1 MKKRSFYTMLLVFM
15 LALAANIKL
24 AAHDKVQKETYI
36 FAIKGQDTL
45 SLDKYEVLADRTLP
59 AKPVLLF
66 AFGGGFKGGERDAG
80 RYVPFFE
87 FLAEN
92 GFVVVSTDY
101 RTALKNPDP
110 KQLSTT
116 EGFVAALQNAIFVAV
131 EDFYDATNYVMKNSP
146 DWNIDPQK
154 IIACGSSAGAI
165 TVLQA
170 EYELCNKT
178 DLSKRLP
185 GSFNYA
191 GVVSFAGAIC
201 SLGNMQ
207 WQVAP
212 CPMMLFHGDADK
224 TVPYDKAVIEGLGGL
239 WGSASIIDRLESM
252 EVPYYFYKVENA
264 GHSIADT
271 PLKNNKYD
279 VLSFLTKLVLE
290 KRKVVMVTDE
300 KVPGEEPVKKDF
312 TIIDYIRDN
321 MN

>member
-1 MKKRSFYTMLLVFM
+1 MNRKYFYTLIIAFTLSIF
-15 LALAANIKL
+15 ANVEVV
-24 AAHDKVQKETYI
+24 AGNKVQKETYI

-45 SLDKYEVLADRTLP
+45 SLDKYEVLPKQPMP

-66 AFGGGFKGGERDAG
+66 AFGGGFKGGERDAR
-80 RYVPFFE
+80 RYVSFFE

-131 EDFYDATNYVMKNSP
+131 EDFYDATNYLIKNSKE
-146 DWNIDPQK
+146 WNINPQN
-154 IIACGSSAGAI
+154 IVACGSSAGAV
-165 TVLQA
+165 TALQA

-178 DLSKRLP
+178 ALSKHLP
-185 GSFNYA
+185 DSFNYV

-201 SLGNMQ
+201 NLGNLQ
-207 WQVAP
+207 WQTEP
-212 CPMMLFHGDADK
+212 CPIMMFHGDADR
-224 TVPYDKAVIEGLGGL
+224 TVPYEKALIEGLGGL
-239 WGSASIIDRLESM
+239 WGSASIAQQLENM
-252 EVPYYFYKVENA
+252 NIPYYFYRVENA

-271 PLKNNKYD
+271 PLANNKYD
-279 VLSFLTKLVLE
+279 VLSFLTKQVLG
-290 KRKVVMVTDE
+290 KRKLTIVTNE

-312 TIIDYIRDN
+312 TILDYIQDN
-321 MN
+321 MH